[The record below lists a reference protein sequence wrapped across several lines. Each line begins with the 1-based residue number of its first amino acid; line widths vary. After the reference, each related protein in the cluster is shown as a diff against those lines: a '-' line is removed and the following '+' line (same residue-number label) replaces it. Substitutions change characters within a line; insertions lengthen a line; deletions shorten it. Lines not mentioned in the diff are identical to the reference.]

1 MKNKIYSLGAVVLD
15 HVFSVEEIP
24 KKPVKIKGKQYLKRL
39 GGPGAVASVVVASLG
54 FNSFFIGRFGRGSD
68 SLFLKNTLLK
78 FNVNLK
84 HSLRYNSPDLHT
96 ALVIQDQKGERLII
110 SQKPKFLDSINP
122 KFEKINFTGTFLA
135 DLTWLNGTYQLCRKT
150 KKFKGNLIV
159 DADLFEI
166 NNKSKYIIEN
176 ANYVIFS
183 KIGLIHFSR
192 INSISKALE
201 KLYKKYKKIFTVTN
215 GSNGVYWID
224 KGKIHNIKPLKVKAI
239 ETNGTGDVFHGAF
252 ACAIE
257 KKFSIKDALE
267 YASVVA
273 SLKCTKTGGIYNLPT
288 LKEINSKLK
297 TNYVS

>member
-1 MKNKIYSLGAVVLD
+1 MKNKIYTLGAAVLD
-15 HVFSVEEIP
+15 HVISVEEIP
-24 KKPVKIKGKQYLKRL
+24 KKTVKIKGRQYIKRL

-54 FNSFFIGRFGRGSD
+54 FNSIFIGRFGRDTD

-84 HSLRYNSPDLHT
+84 HSLRYNSSDLHT
-96 ALVIQDQKGERLII
+96 SLVIQDQKGERLVVT
-110 SQKPKFLDSINP
+110 QKPKFFDSMIP
-122 KFEKINFTGTFLA
+122 KFKKINFTGTFLA
-135 DLTWLNGTYQLCRKT
+135 DLTWLNGTYQLCRKI
-150 KKFKGNLIV
+150 KQFKGNLII

-166 NNKSKYIIEN
+166 NDKSKYIIEN

-192 INSISKALE
+192 LRSIPKALE
-201 KLYKKYKKIFTVTN
+201 KLYKKYKKNFAVTS
-215 GSNGVYWID
+215 GSKGVYWID

-239 ETNGTGDVFHGAF
+239 ETNGAGDVFHGAF

-257 KKFSIKDALE
+257 KKFSINNALQ

-288 LKEINSKLK
+288 LKEINSILI

>member
-1 MKNKIYSLGAVVLD
+1 MKNKIYTLGAAVLD
-15 HVFSVEEIP
+15 HVISVEEIP
-24 KKPVKIKGKQYLKRL
+24 KKTVKIKGRQYIKRL

-54 FNSFFIGRFGRGSD
+54 FNSIFIGRFGRDTD

-84 HSLRYNSPDLHT
+84 HSLRYNSSDLHT
-96 ALVIQDQKGERLII
+96 SLVIQDQKGERLVVT
-110 SQKPKFLDSINP
+110 QKPKFFDSMIP
-122 KFEKINFTGTFLA
+122 KFKKINFTGTFLA
-135 DLTWLNGTYQLCRKT
+135 DLTWLNGTYQLCRKI
-150 KKFKGNLIV
+150 KQFKGNLII

-166 NNKSKYIIEN
+166 NDKSKYIIEN

-192 INSISKALE
+192 LRSIPKALE
-201 KLYKKYKKIFTVTN
+201 KLYKKYKKNFAVTS
-215 GSNGVYWID
+215 GSKGVYWID

-239 ETNGTGDVFHGAF
+239 ETNGAGDVFHGAF

-257 KKFSIKDALE
+257 KKFSINNALQ

-288 LKEINSKLK
+288 LKEINSILT